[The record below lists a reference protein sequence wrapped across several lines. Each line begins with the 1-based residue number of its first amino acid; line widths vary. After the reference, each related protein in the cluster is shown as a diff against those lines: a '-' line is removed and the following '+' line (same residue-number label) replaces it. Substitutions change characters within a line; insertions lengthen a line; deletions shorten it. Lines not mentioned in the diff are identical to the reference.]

1 MKEKTVSI
9 KDVAKK
15 AGVSL
20 STVSRVLN
28 NTCIVSDELRDKVM
42 NAVNSMDYVPNQAA
56 RSLVSSRTNTIGV
69 IVNNMHDPF
78 FYNLIKGFETGAQNV
93 GYNVIF
99 ASVLGSSPD
108 NKKKYIEY
116 FSNGTVDGLILY
128 GSRFD
133 DNTLLKYLSGNIKC
147 VLIENDFRQDN
158 CINLLVDNV
167 GGMKSGVHYL
177 YEKGFRKIAYISG
190 NPSRKAM
197 SDRLKGFFDGVCET
211 HLDMSQ
217 CIVDYVLGENDEA
230 YSLVKRLVI
239 DGLKYDAFFCADD
252 AIASYAIK
260 ALEDSGYRVPE
271 DVSVLGYD
279 NREILP
285 HGYRGKDIT
294 TIEQPLFQMGKD
306 SIEILSDFLK
316 NKNQES
322 FSKCYETRIVEKET
336 VRSL

>member
-1 MKEKTVSI
+1 MKSKSVSI
-9 KDVAKK
+9 KDIAKT
-15 AGVSL
+15 AGVSQ

-28 NTCIVSDELRDKVM
+28 NTCIVSEELRDKVM
-42 NAVNSMDYVPNQAA
+42 NAVEAMDYVPNQAA
-56 RSLVSSRTNTIGV
+56 RFLVSNRTNTIGV

-99 ASVLGSSPD
+99 ASVLGSNPN

-116 FSNGTVDGLILY
+116 FSNGTVDGLVLY

-133 DNTLLKYLSGNIKC
+133 DNTLMKYLGGNIKC
-147 VLIENDFRQDN
+147 VLIENDFKQEN

-177 YEKGFRKIAYISG
+177 YSKGFRNIAYISG
-190 NPSRKAM
+190 NPTRKAM
-197 SDRLKGFFDGVCET
+197 SDRLKGFFDGVCEDK
-211 HLDMSQ
+211 LNMSK
-217 CIVDYVLGENDEA
+217 CIVDYVLDENEEA
-230 YSLVKRLVI
+230 YEIVKRLI
-239 DGLKYDAFFCADD
+239 SGGMRYDAFLCADD
-252 AIASYAIK
+252 AIASYTIK
-260 ALEDSGYRVPE
+260 ALEDAGYRVPE

-285 HGYRGKDIT
+285 HWYKGKDIT

-306 SIEILSDFLK
+306 SIELLSDFLK
-316 NKNQES
+316 NKDQTS
-322 FSKCYETRIVEKET
+322 YSKCYETRIVEKET
-336 VRSL
+336 VRI